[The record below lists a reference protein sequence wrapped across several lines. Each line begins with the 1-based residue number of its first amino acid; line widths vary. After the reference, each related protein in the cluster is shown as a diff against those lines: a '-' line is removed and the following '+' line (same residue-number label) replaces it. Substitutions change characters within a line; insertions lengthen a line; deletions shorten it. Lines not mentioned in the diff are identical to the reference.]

1 MSRVSESDTFAIALL
16 QESVITST
24 RTIMTSPADFDCL
37 PILRIPM
44 VAGILPRALLAY
56 LENELVHFSNPFM
69 TRLPIAA

>member
-1 MSRVSESDTFAIALL
+1 
-16 QESVITST
+16 
-24 RTIMTSPADFDCL
+24 MTSPADFDCL